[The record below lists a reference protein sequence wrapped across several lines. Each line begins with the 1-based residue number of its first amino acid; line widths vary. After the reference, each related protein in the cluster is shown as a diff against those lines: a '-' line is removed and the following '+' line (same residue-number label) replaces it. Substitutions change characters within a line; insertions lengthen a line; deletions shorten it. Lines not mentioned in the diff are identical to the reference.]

1 MTTDGFKS
9 YNSHATPK
17 QLPGQKNHNHFEAVP
32 LWRMHPPA
40 PEAGATSVPQNQPIQ
55 ESTTVNLKEKFKKIK
70 HLESF
75 GTWMVSMVVS
85 DGHCC

>member
-55 ESTTVNLKEKFKKIK
+55 ESTTVNLKDKF
-70 HLESF
+70 
-75 GTWMVSMVVS
+75 
-85 DGHCC
+85 

>member
-70 HLESF
+70 H
-75 GTWMVSMVVS
+75 
-85 DGHCC
+85 